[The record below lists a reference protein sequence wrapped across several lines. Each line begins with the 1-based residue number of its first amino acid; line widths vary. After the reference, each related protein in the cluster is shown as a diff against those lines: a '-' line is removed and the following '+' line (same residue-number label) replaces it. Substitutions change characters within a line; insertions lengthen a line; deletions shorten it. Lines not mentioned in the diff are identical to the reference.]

1 MAGHIHVEPAAPFAR
16 PRWRSR
22 RRWPRRAPQTAP
34 GLQTLE
40 VVPLPR
46 DGEVLVSFKLNETLT
61 DDIRKAIQ
69 SGLTIKFVYKVDLR
83 RSSSVWVDRTLAIGA
98 GGRDASVR
106 HVDPPVPRGACD
118 RRPHGKSRRHRARR
132 RRLGL
137 ADADFSRL
145 SLFRGVRSS
154 PTPSTYVRVRANAS
168 PRGAS
173 FIWPWAGDDAVG
185 LAKFTFMR

>member
-1 MAGHIHVEPAAPFAR
+1 MLSRLVLSLVFSAALTAQ
-16 PRWRSR
+16 S
-22 RRWPRRAPQTAP
+22 PQSP
-34 GLQTLE
+34 QGLQTLE

-61 DDIRKAIQ
+61 DEIRKAIQ

-83 RSSSVWVDRTLAIGA
+83 RSSSVWVDRTLAS
-98 GGRDASVR
+98 ASVAATLR
-106 HVDPPVPRGACD
+106 YDTLTRQYHA
-118 RRPHGKSRRHRARR
+118 ARSIDGR
-132 RRLGL
+132 TEW
-137 ADADFSRL
+137 ADVTAREDVAWSWMTRDFSRM
-145 SLFRGVRSS
+145 SLFRGLALE
-154 PTPSTYVRVRANAS
+154 PNAEYYLRVRANAT